1 MLLFDYGWKSD
12 DPNKKNEVKTFSLSD
27 LGITVNDPI
36 PDVFEYE
43 GKTWKKLRNTT
54 ALFVKENDPEKKIA
68 VNSLEY
74 FIEMGELPL
83 KEVWVDNKK
92 YLFERVIDGVPNF
105 ADFSDT
111 FRQMHDD
118 KYHVK
123 FTKPP
128 LECESST
135 WGYGLT

>member
-1 MLLFDYGWKSD
+1 MLRYDYGCTEKEGEKF
-12 DPNKKNEVKTFSLSD
+12 PVKDFSLSE

-36 PDVFEYE
+36 PDSITID
-43 GKTWKKLRNTT
+43 GKVWKKLRNTT
-54 ALFVKENDPEKKIA
+54 ALFFRENKPSKQIL

-74 FIEMGELPL
+74 FSAMGELPL

-92 YLFERVIDGVPNF
+92 YLFDRVVDGIPNF
-105 ADFSDT
+105 ADFTDT
-111 FRQMHDD
+111 FRRMHDD
-118 KYHVK
+118 SYHVK